1 MPGRHPFPPFCRAL
15 IPEANAEQDEGNA
28 GRRELNFRN
37 AECPRSLHLREVPSG
52 EYPAMVSCEFAA
64 HPQMTQNLC
73 VFERKISCRS
83 LLHKQCLGN
92 STEPNA
98 TRGRAPT
105 SGLFGENE
113 GTEKGPEV

>member
-1 MPGRHPFPPFCRAL
+1 
-15 IPEANAEQDEGNA
+15 
-28 GRRELNFRN
+28 
-37 AECPRSLHLREVPSG
+37 
-52 EYPAMVSCEFAA
+52 MVCCEFAA
-64 HPQMTQNLC
+64 NSQMAHNLC

-92 STEPNA
+92 STELNA

-113 GTEKGPEV
+113 GTGKEGPEICRKEGVVH